1 MSSHSGSFDK
11 FDGILSLWLVWML
24 STGALTL
31 ADLSPIFLKPL
42 WVPVIT
48 LVLGVV
54 LLELTNRNV
63 RRRHQRC
70 FLTPFITSRALILSS
85 LLMAVV
91 LFLQT
96 KYPHLLPGDSY
107 NPDIPFLPVLIISPV
122 TFLLGF
128 YAKWKKEN
136 YGYCAEC
143 VMSQG
148 TSSERGFLGE
158 IFTQEGRY
166 QVKLLTWLSLFISVV
181 SWGYYLLRYINVNL
195 NNADLYFF
203 FGIVLALFI
212 CGAIYTALR
221 YFSVYH
227 YHSQDLLGSHSREGN
242 FTRVR
247 YIIIHD
253 NTVFLIPPANSA
265 DMIADIST
273 VKVDTP
279 ASVSIAPVSSLSSER
294 AENLLREAQPLANPR
309 VRFMYESES
318 ADGRSNIFHYLVF
331 VDDKD
336 AAALTGK
343 YSDGMWLTMYEA
355 NKLTAV
361 RALAPLMSAEIYRL
375 YTILMAYK
383 TYRPDGSRL
392 YPVKH
397 YHPTFR
403 FCDVEKYDVDYNN
416 PRWLRVARDNEDRR
430 FFKLRSLWRR
440 KIRRLDY

>member
-1 MSSHSGSFDK
+1 MSSRSGLFDNI
-11 FDGILSLWLVWML
+11 DGMMSLWLVWMI
-24 STGALTL
+24 STGALTI
-31 ADLSPIFLKPL
+31 ADLSPIFLQPL

-48 LVLGVV
+48 LLLGVV
-54 LLELTNRNV
+54 LLELSNYNL
-63 RRRHQRC
+63 RRRHPKC
-70 FLTPFITSRALILSS
+70 FLSAIITARALIISS

-96 KYPHLLPGDSY
+96 KYIHLLPGDSY

-122 TFLLGF
+122 TFVIGF
-128 YAKWKKEN
+128 YANLRKEK
-136 YGYCAEC
+136 YGFCTEC

-148 TSSERGFLGE
+148 TTSERGFLGE
-158 IFTQEGRY
+158 IVAQEGRY
-166 QVKLLTWLSLFISVV
+166 QVKLLTWLSLFLTLV
-181 SWGYYLLRYINVNL
+181 SGAYYIFKYINVNL

-212 CGAIYTALR
+212 CAAIFTALR
-221 YFSVYH
+221 YAGIYH
-227 YHSQDLLGSHSREGN
+227 YHRQDRLGSPSREGHI
-242 FTRVR
+242 TRVR
-247 YIIIHD
+247 YLIIHD
-253 NTVFLIPPANSA
+253 NTLFLIPPAHSA
-265 DMIADIST
+265 DMIADISM

-279 ASVSIAPVSSLSSER
+279 AAISLAHTDTLSTER
-294 AENLLREAQPLANPR
+294 AESLLREAQPLANPR
-309 VRFMYESES
+309 LRFMYESEN

-336 AAALTGK
+336 AAALTEK
-343 YSDGMWLTMYEA
+343 YTDGMWLTMYEA

-361 RALAPLMSAEIYRL
+361 KALAPLMSAEIYRL

-403 FCDVEKYDVDYNN
+403 LSDVEKYDVDYNN
-416 PRWLRVARDNEDRR
+416 SRWLRVARDNEDRR
-430 FFKLRSLWRR
+430 FFKLRSFWRR

>member
-1 MSSHSGSFDK
+1 M
-11 FDGILSLWLVWML
+11 LSLWLVWML
-24 STGALTL
+24 STGAQTL

-48 LVLGVV
+48 LVLGVG
-54 LLELTNRNV
+54 LLELSNYNI
-63 RRRHQRC
+63 RRRHPRC
-70 FLTPFITSRALILSS
+70 LLIAIITARTLIISS

-96 KYPHLLPGDSY
+96 KYIHLLPGDSY

-122 TFLLGF
+122 AFIIGF
-128 YAKWKKEN
+128 YAKVKKEH
-136 YGYCAEC
+136 YGFCAEC
-143 VMSQG
+143 IMSQG

-158 IFTQEGRY
+158 IVAQEGRY
-166 QVKLLTWLSLFISVV
+166 QVKLLTWLSLFLTVV
-181 SWGYYLLRYINVNL
+181 SWGYYIFRYINVNL

-221 YFSVYH
+221 YVSIYH
-227 YHSQDLLGSHSREGN
+227 YHRQDLLGSPSREGHT
-242 FTRVR
+242 TRVR
-247 YIIIHD
+247 YLIIHD
-253 NTVFLIPPANSA
+253 NTIFLIPPANSA

-279 ASVSIAPVSSLSSER
+279 ASVSVAPTSTLSPER
-294 AENLLREAQPLANPR
+294 AENLLREAQPLVNPR
-309 VRFMYESES
+309 VRFMYESEN

-336 AAALTGK
+336 AAALSEK

-361 RALAPLMSAEIYRL
+361 KALAPLMSAEIYRL
-375 YTILMAYK
+375 YTILMAFK

-403 FCDVEKYDVDYNN
+403 FCDVEKYDVDYNDS
-416 PRWLRVARDNEDRR
+416 RWLRVARDNEDRR